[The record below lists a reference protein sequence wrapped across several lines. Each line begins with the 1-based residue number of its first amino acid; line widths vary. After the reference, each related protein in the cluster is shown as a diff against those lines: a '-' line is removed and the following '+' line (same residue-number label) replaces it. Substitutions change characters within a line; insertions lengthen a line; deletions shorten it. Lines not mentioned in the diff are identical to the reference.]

1 MHDCIPALSNLT
13 LKIVKDPSLLQ
24 GTEKHTNG
32 RWAGGGGRGET
43 SIFEKLCT
51 VCPLQSGIM
60 VVYAVSDLGALISV
74 G

>member
-1 MHDCIPALSNLT
+1 MHNCISALSNLT
-13 LKIVKDPSLLQ
+13 LKIVKDPSFLQ

-32 RWAGGGGRGET
+32 RGGRPET

-60 VVYAVSDLGALISV
+60 MVYAVSDLGALISV